1 MSAVLRACMTTG
13 LAGGCWLS
21 TGVVFCVDVIDM
33 CMCIAIVIVLMMCFP
48 KLMLITGIDEASIDK
63 GGQLAKLKSERRK
76 GGYIV

>member
-1 MSAVLRACMTTG
+1 
-13 LAGGCWLS
+13 
-21 TGVVFCVDVIDM
+21 
-33 CMCIAIVIVLMMCFP
+33 MMCFP